1 MENSSGPFWDLDWY
15 RILPYSFIFVFW
27 DFLYLFV
34 LVCFLVGGGGALCF
48 CDRVPGW
55 PGTYYEDQAGFK
67 LMNLL
72 TQSPEC
78 WDYKCMP
85 PYPALFLLL

>member
-1 MENSSGPFWDLDWY
+1 M
-15 RILPYSFIFVFW
+15 
-27 DFLYLFV
+27 

-78 WDYKCMP
+78 WDIPDYFSDFHLGLPDKS
-85 PYPALFLLL
+85 LLHMICKRITPI